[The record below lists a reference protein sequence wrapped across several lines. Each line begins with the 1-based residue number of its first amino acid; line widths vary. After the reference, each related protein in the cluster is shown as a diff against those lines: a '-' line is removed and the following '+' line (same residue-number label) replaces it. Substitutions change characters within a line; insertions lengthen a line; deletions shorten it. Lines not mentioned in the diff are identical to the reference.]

1 MPCRDY
7 EDTPV
12 FGPTGSA
19 ETREKLDKL
28 SRIACIALTA
38 LEDLHALMSNDK
50 KAGVNIGDK
59 IDTVLTNKE
68 VLEWWPAH
76 KAADAAEQERLR
88 QEAVKKAAAEERK
101 LKRRQLIN
109 RLSDEDKKILGVK

>member
-7 EDTPV
+7 DE
-12 FGPTGSA
+12 PTYSRHGSA
-19 ETREKLDKL
+19 ETQEKMDKL

-38 LEDLHALMSNDK
+38 LEDLHALMSKDK
-50 KAGVNIGDK
+50 KNGVNIGDK

-76 KAADAAEQERLR
+76 KAADAAEQEYLR
-88 QEAVKKAAAEERK
+88 QEAAKKEAAAERK
-101 LKRRQLIN
+101 LKRRQLID
-109 RLSDEDKKILGVK
+109 RLSDEDKKTLGVK